1 MKVKI
6 KKEGKVKE
14 FKLINSWS
22 DVTLSTWLQLIDF
35 ETGTKTEEAT
45 ETIAALSD
53 IPKKL
58 IKELSLSDVAVI
70 MSKVGELQAKQ
81 DTKLKRIIE
90 INGVE
95 YGFHPDLDSIS
106 LGEYADIEQFIK
118 NGIDKQLPEL
128 MSVLYRPIKLKKND
142 IYIIDSYDG
151 DIRLRAEEMKL
162 MSAEQVQSA
171 LFFFLQ
177 FREGIVRD
185 FAIIF
190 DGAAEGNEDAIA
202 SNDFASKWGWFGVLH
217 RLCNEQIVNL
227 ESITNL
233 SLLECLTWLSYE
245 TDLNSQN
252 KVKRNG

>member
-6 KKEGKVKE
+6 KKQGKTE
-14 FKLINSWS
+14 SFNLINSWS
-22 DVTLSTWLQLIDF
+22 DVTLSTWLKLIDF

-70 MSKVGELQAKQ
+70 MSKVGELQQEQ

-128 MSVLYRPIKLKKND
+128 MAVLYRPIKIKKSD
-142 IYIIDSYDG
+142 TLYIIDSYDG
-151 DIRLRAEEMKL
+151 DIRLRAEEMKQ

-171 LFFFLQ
+171 LVFFYTL
-177 FREGIVRD
+177 G
-185 FAIIF
+185 
-190 DGAAEGNEDAIA
+190 
-202 SNDFASKWGWFGVLH
+202 KVLSEIMPSYLIQ
-217 RLCNEQIVNL
+217 RLKEMKTQ
-227 ESITNL
+227 
-233 SLLECLTWLSYE
+233 
-245 TDLNSQN
+245 
-252 KVKRNG
+252 

>member
-6 KKEGKVKE
+6 KKEGKVE
-14 FKLINSWS
+14 TFKLINSWEE
-22 DVTLSTWLQLIDF
+22 VTLELWLKLIDF

-58 IKELSLSDVAVI
+58 IKELALSDVAAI
-70 MSKVGELQAKQ
+70 MSKIGELQAKQ

-128 MSVLYRPIKLKKND
+128 MSVLYRPVKLKKND

-171 LFFFLQ
+171 LFFFYNL
-177 FREGIVRD
+177 G
-185 FAIIF
+185 
-190 DGAAEGNEDAIA
+190 
-202 SNDFASKWGWFGVLH
+202 KVLSEILPLYLME
-217 RLCNEQIVNL
+217 RLK
-227 ESITNL
+227 
-233 SLLECLTWLSYE
+233 E
-245 TDLNSQN
+245 TKTQ
-252 KVKRNG
+252 

>member
-6 KKEGKVKE
+6 KKQGKVE
-14 FKLINSWS
+14 SFNLINSWS
-22 DVTLSTWLQLIDF
+22 DVSLSTWLSLIDF

-118 NGIDKQLPEL
+118 NGIDSSLPEL
-128 MSVLYRPIKLKKND
+128 MAVLYRPVKLKKND

-151 DIRLRAEEMKL
+151 DIRLRAEEMKQ

-171 LFFFLQ
+171 LVFFYTL
-177 FREGIVRD
+177 G
-185 FAIIF
+185 
-190 DGAAEGNEDAIA
+190 
-202 SNDFASKWGWFGVLH
+202 KVLSEIMP
-217 RLCNEQIVNL
+217 LYLMEKL
-227 ESITNL
+227 K
-233 SLLECLTWLSYE
+233 E
-245 TDLNSQN
+245 TKTQ
-252 KVKRNG
+252 

>member
-6 KKEGKVKE
+6 KKEGKVE
-14 FKLINSWS
+14 SFKLINSWS
-22 DVTLSTWLQLIDF
+22 DVNLSTWLQLIDF

-95 YGFHPDLDSIS
+95 YGFMPDLDSIS
-106 LGEYADIEQFIK
+106 LGQYADIETFIK
-118 NGIDKQLPEL
+118 NGIDKNLPKL
-128 MSVLYRPIKLKKND
+128 MAVLYSPIKLKKND
-142 IYIIDSYDG
+142 IYIIEPYDG
-151 DIRLRAEEMKL
+151 DIRLRAEEMKQ

-171 LFFFLQ
+171 LMFFFALGKKLS
-177 FREGIVRD
+177 EILPLYLM
-185 FAIIF
+185 
-190 DGAAEGNEDAIA
+190 E
-202 SNDFASKWGWFGVLH
+202 
-217 RLCNEQIVNL
+217 RLK
-227 ESITNL
+227 
-233 SLLECLTWLSYE
+233 E
-245 TDLNSQN
+245 TKMQ
-252 KVKRNG
+252 

>member
-6 KKEGKVKE
+6 KKQGKTE
-14 FKLINSWS
+14 SFNLINSWS
-22 DVTLSTWLQLIDF
+22 DVNLSTWLQLIDF

-70 MSKVGELQAKQ
+70 MSKVGELQQEQ

-118 NGIDKQLPEL
+118 NGIDSSLPEL
-128 MSVLYRPIKLKKND
+128 MAVLYRPIKLKKND

-151 DIRLRAEEMKL
+151 DIRLRAEEMKQ

-171 LFFFLQ
+171 LVFFYT
-177 FREGIVRD
+177 
-185 FAIIF
+185 FA
-190 DGAAEGNEDAIA
+190 
-202 SNDFASKWGWFGVLH
+202 KVLSEIMPLYLME
-217 RLCNEQIVNL
+217 RLK
-227 ESITNL
+227 
-233 SLLECLTWLSYE
+233 E
-245 TDLNSQN
+245 TKTQ
-252 KVKRNG
+252 

>member
-6 KKEGKVKE
+6 KKEGKTE
-14 FKLINSWS
+14 SFKLINSWS

-128 MSVLYRPIKLKKND
+128 MSVLYRPVKLKKND

-171 LFFFLQ
+171 LVFFYTL
-177 FREGIVRD
+177 G
-185 FAIIF
+185 
-190 DGAAEGNEDAIA
+190 
-202 SNDFASKWGWFGVLH
+202 KVLSEILPLYLME
-217 RLCNEQIVNL
+217 RLK
-227 ESITNL
+227 
-233 SLLECLTWLSYE
+233 E
-245 TDLNSQN
+245 TKTQ
-252 KVKRNG
+252 